1 METQAEAIQP
11 AHQPNPII
19 KAKFNKY
26 IAIILILAIIVALLF
41 YFKPLPHKAAEVQE
55 NEKILPNET
64 EKLPEALPIG
74 ELVDVDVVNLQIP
87 ASLGFGNAFS
97 ASFVINN
104 TLMNDT
110 IKDAAVNVKIDD
122 AVVYEDAIKD
132 LAVNKS
138 DTFGFTFVS
147 KDEFY
152 PVIGEHTLEIFV
164 NGYSVKTKDFEVT
177 ERLIAPNLEI
187 RSLSTAPST
196 KIEINDNVTLIAYV
210 RNVGSLDAA
219 NATIRFYVGDVL
231 LKEESADIAQQITT
245 PFKTYWTPIEADDY
259 TLKVAAYASGDVYT
273 DNNEYAMNIT
283 VIEAA

>member
-1 METQAEAIQP
+1 METQAAEAIQP

-26 IAIILILAIIVALLF
+26 ITIILILAIIVALLF

-55 NEKILPNET
+55 TEILPNET
-64 EKLPEALPIG
+64 ESPEVLPIG
-74 ELVDVDVVNLQIP
+74 ELVDVEVVNLQIP
-87 ASLGFGNAFS
+87 ASLGFGNTFS

-152 PVIGEHTLEIFV
+152 PVIGEHTLEISV
-164 NGYSVKTKDFEVT
+164 NGHSMKTKDFEVT

-196 KIEINDNVTLIAYV
+196 KIEINDNVTLTAYV

-219 NATIRFYVGDVL
+219 NSTIRFYVDDVL

-245 PFKTYWTPIEADDY
+245 PFKTYWTPTEAGDY
-259 TLKVAAYASGDVYT
+259 IVKVAAYASGDVYT

-283 VIEAA
+283 VLNSTR